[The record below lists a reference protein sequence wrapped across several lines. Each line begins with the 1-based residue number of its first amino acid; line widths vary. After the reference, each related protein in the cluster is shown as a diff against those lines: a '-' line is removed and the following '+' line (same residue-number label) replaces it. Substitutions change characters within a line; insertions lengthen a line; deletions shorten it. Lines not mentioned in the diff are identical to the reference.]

1 LGPGARPDDSIAVR
15 LIFAAKA
22 QPAHLA
28 GADAP
33 SDWADPSAI
42 HNPYQPNSR
51 EPKMKYAQIFQ
62 YKLTLS
68 REQYDT
74 QWVKPYATAISNV
87 PGLISKTWMADF
99 DNGLFASFYIWND
112 KESMDSFMAS
122 PAIAQ
127 VAAEPFL
134 KDLVITAIPIHEE
147 ASSITRGI

>member
-1 LGPGARPDDSIAVR
+1 
-15 LIFAAKA
+15 
-22 QPAHLA
+22 
-28 GADAP
+28 
-33 SDWADPSAI
+33 
-42 HNPYQPNSR
+42 
-51 EPKMKYAQIFQ
+51 MKYAQIFQ

-74 QWVKPYATAISNV
+74 HWVEPYAQEISNV

-99 DNGLFASFYIWND
+99 DNGVFASFYIWND

-134 KDLVITAIPIHEE
+134 KELVITAIPIQEE

>member
-1 LGPGARPDDSIAVR
+1 
-15 LIFAAKA
+15 
-22 QPAHLA
+22 
-28 GADAP
+28 
-33 SDWADPSAI
+33 
-42 HNPYQPNSR
+42 
-51 EPKMKYAQIFQ
+51 MKYAQIFQ

-68 REQYDT
+68 REEYDT
-74 QWVKPYATAISNV
+74 HWVKPYAKAISAV

-99 DNGLFASFYIWND
+99 DNAVFASFYVWND

-134 KDLVITAIPIHEE
+134 TDLVITAIPIQED

>member
-1 LGPGARPDDSIAVR
+1 
-15 LIFAAKA
+15 
-22 QPAHLA
+22 
-28 GADAP
+28 
-33 SDWADPSAI
+33 
-42 HNPYQPNSR
+42 
-51 EPKMKYAQIFQ
+51 MKYAQIFQ

-74 QWVKPYATAISNV
+74 HWVKPYAQEISNV

-99 DNGLFASFYIWND
+99 DNGVFASFYIWND

-122 PAIAQ
+122 SAIAQ

-134 KDLVITAIPIHEE
+134 KDLVITAIPIQEE